1 MLHYRRMRRGDVGA
15 VVHLLVPNEEK
26 ELREILRAQLRG
38 TLHSH
43 SQTLVVIC
51 YETAPQTKMH
61 VLGAAVLHRVLIL
74 SPERDSMA
82 GMLSIHA
89 ADGDEDFYVDAV
101 FEGLFQEMRERAKT
115 SRWACRL
122 EELGEGLTFV

>member
-15 VVHLLVPNEEK
+15 VVRLLVPDEEK

-38 TLHSH
+38 NAALALPNVGGDLLRDGATD
-43 SQTLVVIC
+43 QDARAGC
-51 YETAPQTKMH
+51 GGAPSC
-61 VLGAAVLHRVLIL
+61 VDSL
-74 SPERDSMA
+74 SGRDGMA
-82 GMLSIHA
+82 GMLSIHV

-115 SRWACRL
+115 PQWACRL